1 LTEIAATEA
10 LPLVT
15 RSDDSTAE
23 LAAGTV
29 YMVVSVVAAGISS
42 FLKYLFAMLITRL
55 TQS

>member
-10 LPLVT
+10 FPLVT
-15 RSDDSTAE
+15 RSDDNTAVF
-23 LAAGTV
+23 AAGTV
-29 YMVVSVVAAGISS
+29 YIVVSVVAAGISG

>member
-29 YMVVSVVAAGISS
+29 YMVVSVVAAGISG